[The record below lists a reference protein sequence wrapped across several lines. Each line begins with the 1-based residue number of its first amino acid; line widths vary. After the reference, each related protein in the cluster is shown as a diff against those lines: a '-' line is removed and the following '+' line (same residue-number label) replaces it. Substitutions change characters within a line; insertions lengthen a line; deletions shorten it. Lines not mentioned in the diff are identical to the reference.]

1 MGEIA
6 DLLRS
11 HGITQSS
18 EDEEHVYYRMTDEA
32 ASLHRQLSTP
42 ECAIEPLAG
51 AETVEIASDRMS
63 QAIDA
68 ILHKLHHNQIIL
80 IPVGKWRSIF
90 DAVAFSLAQN
100 EEWQAIDAA
109 ATVELNSR
117 DPLLSD
123 TGDLHLLCDL
133 VKALMQD
140 SETPDQ
146 GLMVITAGV
155 PLVMEIVPAGG
166 IRMSFGNQAVAEEV
180 AEAYAS

>member
-1 MGEIA
+1 MGEVA
-6 DLLRS
+6 ELLRS
-11 HGITQSS
+11 HGIDQSS

-32 ASLHRQLSTP
+32 ASLHRHLSTSD
-42 ECAIEPLAG
+42 CTIEPRAG
-51 AETVEIASDRMS
+51 AELVEIVSDDMQGVVER
-63 QAIDA
+63 

-90 DAVAFSLAQN
+90 DAVAFSLAAN

-133 VKALMQD
+133 LKALMED
-140 SETPDQ
+140 SDTPDQ
-146 GLMVITAGV
+146 GLTVITAGV
-155 PLVMEIVPAGG
+155 PIAMEIVPSGG

-180 AEAYAS
+180 AEACAS

>member
-1 MGEIA
+1 MQS
-6 DLLRS
+6 RS
-11 HGITQSS
+11 
-18 EDEEHVYYRMTDEA
+18 A
-32 ASLHRQLSTP
+32 L
-42 ECAIEPLAG
+42 
-51 AETVEIASDRMS
+51 
-63 QAIDA
+63 
-68 ILHKLHHNQIIL
+68 
-80 IPVGKWRSIF
+80 
-90 DAVAFSLAQN
+90 QN